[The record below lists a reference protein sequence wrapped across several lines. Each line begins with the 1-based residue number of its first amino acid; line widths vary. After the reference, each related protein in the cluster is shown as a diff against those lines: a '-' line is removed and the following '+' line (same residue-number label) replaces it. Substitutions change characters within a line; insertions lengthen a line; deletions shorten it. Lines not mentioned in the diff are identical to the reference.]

1 MVGRSQRL
9 EKRGVRAW
17 TRELALTMC
26 RIKEVHGSDSSI
38 SGLEPLLNC
47 TLTKGKTM
55 GLICVLQQKPRGK
68 MNDKL
73 VILKTPKGHSGLL

>member
-9 EKRGVRAW
+9 EKRGVRGW